1 MTVSFRWSPCLL
13 LLGLVAPSLDAQQ
26 RSSATYVVSR
36 EGREGGQER
45 ITRGTSRAGT
55 PELRVDATP
64 VDEPPVTA
72 VLTQASGSEL
82 DVLQLEVRHPEGAES
97 VRAAPGPGRVLVSV
111 SGTGTR
117 RAREIPASGSY
128 LLLDE
133 SAHGLLLAA
142 ADRATPEG
150 ASLQGI
156 YVRTGRRVRFT
167 ATRSTASAAG
177 QTTVRLAGDLEGQIV
192 LDADG
197 RMLRL
202 ELPGARIRV
211 ERLPD

>member
-1 MTVSFRWSPCLL
+1 MSFRWYPCLL
-13 LLGLVAPSLDAQQ
+13 LTGLVAPTLVAQQ
-26 RSSATYVVSR
+26 RSAATYVVSR
-36 EGREGGQER
+36 EGREAGQER
-45 ITRGTSRAGT
+45 ITRGPSRAGT

-64 VDEPPVTA
+64 VDAPPVSA
-72 VLTQASGSEL
+72 VLTRASGSDF
-82 DVLQLEVRHPEGAES
+82 DVLQLEVRDPAGTES
-97 VRAAPGPGRVLVSV
+97 VRAAPGPGRVLVSA

-117 RAREIPASGSY
+117 RAREIPASGTY

-142 ADRATPEG
+142 ADRALPEG

-156 YVRTGRRVRFT
+156 YVRSGRRVQFT
-167 ATRSTASAAG
+167 ARRSPTSASG
-177 QTTVRLAGDLEGQIV
+177 QTTVVLAGDLEGQIV
-192 LDADG
+192 LDPDG

-202 ELPGARIRV
+202 ELPAARIRV